1 MAVYREKRRS
11 RLLPLLGIAAAL
23 VILGML
29 WLVLGV
35 NRPAG
40 QTPRDSVASGLRD
53 VSNDLD
59 LFLIEYPKLLAGGN
73 SGAMPALG
81 RARSDF
87 EKIRPDLAAL
97 DPAAAGSFVA
107 ALRQVEGQAS
117 AKATAADVGASVDK
131 LRADIGAWLVSH

>member
-23 VILGML
+23 VILGVL
-29 WLVLGV
+29 WLALGV

-59 LFLIEYPKLLAGGN
+59 LFLIEYPKLLTGGN

-87 EKIRPDLAAL
+87 DRTRPDLAAL
-97 DPAAAGSFVA
+97 DPAAAGGFDGE
-107 ALRQVEGQAS
+107 LRQVEGQAS
-117 AKATAADVGASVDK
+117 AKAPASDLTASVGK
-131 LRADIGAWLVSH
+131 LRADIGAWLASH